1 MNWRGKAIAV
11 GLALGVGF
19 TCVRP
24 LLIHSIERRISG
36 AWCSK
41 TELGDAKISLSHGT
55 LALSDLSI
63 AQTRGNLSIEKVLM
77 RFDPKELW
85 YRNCIVESLM
95 GTGLRWEFTE
105 KQTDP
110 SRATTDSLA
119 AWSSLGKEDL
129 ENKNGA
135 TELLFQSVSQ
145 QIQKMEQESV
155 VQSQRTDQRLVRLR
169 SKLTEA
175 EVSEKAANPL
185 RPNNLL
191 NEMESEI
198 LQIQQAL
205 AEERVQSRSL
215 EKQLIAAVK
224 QSNDL
229 IATLEVSPAAIDSM
243 VDLLSRSILEEVA
256 QGFVGEIQS
265 YLDASEELFLR
276 LAPPQQRQ
284 SNSLQQGYDLE
295 LPGLQTR
302 ETRIVRGRVLGDTM
316 IERRREKTE
325 IVFVRRNPSSDDR
338 ACAMN
343 ILWETSD
350 KSVFPLK
357 KTKLTMQSKPRRED
371 GWSVALSQ
379 QGEHGERVYW
389 MSQSGISILRELKMP
404 SAALFRTETAQGLQL
419 NAEFNDPGNRSLH
432 VSFTRSEQLGITASR
447 EWALDDQSLTWL
459 KGLLRQKLQAD
470 VEHRKNQTRQSMLAH
485 TEQEKSRLQ
494 GQLLALDSRVK
505 ERQKTWSKE
514 LVSLSRQLQSMNETL
529 HRTSRKALSLTR

>member
-63 AQTRGNLSIEKVLM
+63 AQTSGNLSIEKVLM

-85 YRNCIVESLM
+85 YRNCVVESLM
-95 GTGLRWEFTE
+95 GTGLRWEFAE
-105 KQTDP
+105 KQTDA
-110 SRATTDSLA
+110 SRVTTDSLA
-119 AWSSLGKEDL
+119 AWNSLGKEELD
-129 ENKNGA
+129 NKTRA
-135 TELLFQSVSQ
+135 AELLFESVSQ
-145 QIQKMEQESV
+145 QMRTMELESV
-155 VQSQRTDQRLVRLR
+155 TQSQRTDQRLVRLQ

-175 EVSEKAANPL
+175 EVSEKASNPL

-191 NEMESEI
+191 REMESEI

-205 AEERVQSRSL
+205 AEERVQSRSI
-215 EKQLIAAVK
+215 EKQLTAAVK

-229 IATLEVSPAAIDSM
+229 IATLEVSPVAIDSM
-243 VDLLSRSILEEVA
+243 VDLLAGSILEEVA

-276 LAPPQQRQ
+276 LAPPQHRQ

-295 LPGLQTR
+295 IPGLQARDTM
-302 ETRIVRGRVLGDTM
+302 IVRGRVLGDTM

-325 IVFVRRNPSSDDR
+325 IVYVRRNPTNEDR
-338 ACAMN
+338 ACTMN
-343 ILWETSD
+343 VLWETSD
-350 KSVFPLK
+350 KSVFPSK
-357 KTKLTMQSKPRRED
+357 KTKLTMQSKARSED
-371 GWSVALSQ
+371 GWNVALSQ
-379 QGEHGERVYW
+379 QSEHGERVYW
-389 MSQSGISILRELKMP
+389 MSQSGASIHCELRMP
-404 SAALFRTETAQGLQL
+404 SASLFRTETARGLHF
-419 NAEFNDPGNRSLH
+419 NTEFNDPGRGSPQVL
-432 VSFTRSEQLGITASR
+432 FTRSDQLGITASS
-447 EWALDDQSLTWL
+447 EWVLDDKSLTWL

-470 VEHRKNQTRQSMLAH
+470 VDHRKNQTRQSMLAH
-485 TEQEKSRLQ
+485 VEKEKSRLQ
-494 GQLLALDSRVK
+494 DQLSALDSRVK
-505 ERQKTWSKE
+505 ERQKTWSTE
-514 LVSLSRQLQSMNETL
+514 LVSLSRQLHRINETL
-529 HRTSRKALSLTR
+529 HRTSRKASTLTR